1 MRNIIMGIIEPSLS
15 LMMSYVCNCR
25 SFACQYPERE
35 REREREMKYLYR
47 IAEPS
52 TRKGARLSELT
63 YRRAHT

>member
-35 REREREMKYLYR
+35 REREGDEISVSYCRTKYQER
-47 IAEPS
+47 
-52 TRKGARLSELT
+52 SET
-63 YRRAHT
+63 K